1 MSGKKQRE
9 DDKKMICVVAY
20 ACLILNLDG
29 HKQAARILTDNE
41 IFMNEF
47 KDYIFKRK
55 KITAE
60 MEKLLARLEKE
71 IKKKKIHGR

>member
-55 KITAE
+55 K
-60 MEKLLARLEKE
+60 
-71 IKKKKIHGR
+71 